1 MVKYKKCGALR
12 LRIEGS
18 KCIVVNL
25 KIPSISRR
33 STSYFDF
40 FRETILDSDKQ
51 EFNSAVYSIW
61 NIINKF
67 TYIHR

>member
-25 KIPSISRR
+25 KIPSISSR
-33 STSYFDF
+33 STSYLDF
-40 FRETILDSDKQ
+40 LRETILDSDKQ
-51 EFNSAVYSIW
+51 EFNSAVDTIC
-61 NIINKF
+61 N
-67 TYIHR
+67 YIKCL